1 MKTLYIDIYFLINFT
16 VDLISLHFAAM
27 LSHTRSENKRL
38 LLSALLG
45 ALSACVSVLIDSA
58 ILTLF
63 FFIATVV
70 FASVFCC
77 KDTGAKGRAVFG
89 ISLIIFLSL
98 VGGIVSFLWNL
109 LDDAFSDYLIE
120 GDVVNRKMLFFA
132 LIALLSIGVFKML
145 ITVMNTG
152 KIETRVEFEVK
163 FLDKTCYTEALIDT
177 GNLAIDPLSMKPVL
191 IIKKELAR
199 TFISEDIINLNDVD
213 ALDRS
218 IKKRMRLI
226 PLTKGG
232 ETHVYVGFVPDDVK
246 VHYNGKT
253 YSADVTVAIDKE
265 GGDFGG
271 FLALMPYSAVS
282 NAFR

>member
-27 LSHTRSENKRL
+27 LSHNRAENKRL
-38 LLSALLG
+38 LVAALLG
-45 ALSACVSVLIDSA
+45 ALISSVCVLIDLPFVTLLLFVVTVIFSA
-58 ILTLF
+58 
-63 FFIATVV
+63 
-70 FASVFCC
+70 VFCC
-77 KDTGAKGRAVFG
+77 RDTGAKGRMVFG
-89 ISLIIFLSL
+89 ISLIVFLSL
-98 VGGIVSFLWNL
+98 VGGIVSFVWNL
-109 LDDAFSDYLIE
+109 LDDALADFLIE

-152 KIETRVEFEVK
+152 KIETKVEFEIK
-163 FLDKTCYTEALIDT
+163 FLDKTCYTEALVDT

-199 TFISEDIINLNDVD
+199 TFISEDIISLNDVD
-213 ALDRS
+213 ALDKKT
-218 IKKRMRLI
+218 KKRIRLI
-226 PLTKGG
+226 PLTKSG

-246 VHYNGKT
+246 VHYAGKA